1 MVAGRG
7 EGVEAEGVGVEGDR
21 FRNVVVASD
30 LMLYNESMCMYVILY
45 VIPLFLGLLYSA
57 IRS

>member
-7 EGVEAEGVGVEGDR
+7 EGVGVEGDK

-45 VIPLFLGLLYSA
+45 VIPLFYGLLYTA
-57 IRS
+57 